1 MVSKVRNFWLCVFSG
16 VVATTL
22 IFNITPFSKGTM
34 AEVATSE
41 ETIIIKINDGDP
53 LLVSKQRLLPD
64 SRVFRYLITELKY
77 EEIEMDDFRT
87 DTVILFLA
95 VLDDKKLEEIEE
107 PMFRE
112 IHKVGVVF
120 EVNWLRNDCRRWLK
134 SKIDS
139 AEEDREKVFV
149 LEECWFILKKWEDR
163 DLTNKLVSTLSH
175 KDNSTFISD
184 YMSDIDKLEF
194 GQIDIML
201 DLGGC
206 DTYTFLMIILHNV
219 TGQTTLSKNVKYVLE
234 NMNLVSCCE
243 LNEELYYKVMETISD
258 LPEITVT
265 DLRTVNKLIAN
276 TARLVMSRKEQKSV
290 RTTELWNSNI
300 YEIIFSCTNLSDITG
315 AVSRDLVTSMFMVV
329 YFILFICL
337 YHKPDNEEQE
347 TFRTTLNQLSSEKK
361 ILKISRAYLDNIIS
375 ALKLS
380 NVEQSD
386 LVVTLLTKIRDSEM
400 LCSNNENVIIKRH
413 DKITV
418 RENREYKDLFVFKH
432 PLSRTCTESDSK
444 CGFIVR
450 WSLYG
455 KSMRTRMLDFF
466 GRPIQQNSTQELC
479 VDEDDYRNMGIHL
492 HDVISARDMFCY
504 VTFTGTHESK
514 QITVP
519 GWWLRW
525 WKYWLPNITDW
536 KIIGDS
542 VAYNISDYLVAKR
555 K

>member
-1 MVSKVRNFWLCVFSG
+1 MFVCLTK
-16 VVATTL
+16 L
-22 IFNITPFSKGTM
+22 ISNTTPFSEGTM
-34 AEVATSE
+34 AEASTSE
-41 ETIIIKINDGDP
+41 ETIIIKIKDGDP

-87 DTVILFLA
+87 ETVILFLA

-120 EVNWLRNDCRRWLK
+120 EVNWLRDDCRRWLK

-194 GQIDIML
+194 GQIDIIL

-265 DLRTVNKLIAN
+265 DLRTVVRLLAN
-276 TARLVMSRKEQKSV
+276 TARLVMSRKEKKSE
-290 RTTELWNSNI
+290 RTTELFNSNK
-300 YEIIFSCTNLSDITG
+300 YLEIIFSFTLSDITG
-315 AVSRDLVTSMFMVV
+315 AVSRDLVGSMFMVV
-329 YFILFICL
+329 ELILFICWN
-337 YHKPDNEEQE
+337 HKPDNEEQE
-347 TFRTTLNQLSSEKK
+347 TFRTTLHQLSSEKK
-361 ILKISRAYLDNIIS
+361 IQKIPRVFLDNIIS

-400 LCSNNENVIIKRH
+400 LCSNNENVIIEQH
-413 DKITV
+413 DRIIV
-418 RENREYKDLFVFKH
+418 RENREFKGLFVFKH

-450 WSLYG
+450 ESLHG
-455 KSMRTRMLDFF
+455 NSMWTTMLDFF
-466 GRPIQQNSTQELC
+466 GRPIQQDLTHELC
-479 VDEDDYRNMGIHL
+479 VDEDDYRNTGIHL
-492 HDVISARDMFCY
+492 HDVISARDMFWY
-504 VTFTGTHESK
+504 DTFTGTHEGK

-519 GWWLRW
+519 GWW

-536 KIIGDS
+536 KYTGHY
-542 VAYNISDYLVAKR
+542 VAYNISDYLVAKQ

>member
-1 MVSKVRNFWLCVFSG
+1 
-16 VVATTL
+16 
-22 IFNITPFSKGTM
+22 M
-34 AEVATSE
+34 AEAPNSE
-41 ETIIIKINDGDP
+41 ETIIIKIKDGDR

-87 DTVILFLA
+87 ETVVLFLA
-95 VLDDKKLEEIEE
+95 VLEDKKLEEIEE

-120 EVNWLRNDCRRWLK
+120 EVNWLRDDCRRWLK
-134 SKIDS
+134 NAIKS

-149 LEECWFILKKWEDR
+149 FEECWFILKKWEDR

-194 GQIDIML
+194 GQIDILL

-276 TARLVMSRKEQKSV
+276 TARLVVSRKEKKSV
-290 RTTELWNSNI
+290 RTTELLDFNK
-300 YEIIFSCTNLSDITG
+300 YGEIILSCTKLSDITG
-315 AVSRDLVTSMFMVV
+315 AVSRDLVTSVFMIVE
-329 YFILFICL
+329 FILYICL
-337 YHKPDNEEQE
+337 IHKPDNEEQE
-347 TFRTTLNQLSSEKK
+347 TFRTTLYQLSSEKK
-361 ILKISRAYLDNIIS
+361 IQKIPRVYLDNIIS

-400 LCSNNENVIIKRH
+400 LCSNNENVIIEH
-413 DKITV
+413 DRIIV
-418 RENREYKDLFVFKH
+418 RENLESKHLFLFKH

-444 CGFIVR
+444 CGFVLR
-450 WSLYG
+450 ESLHG
-455 KSMRTRMLDFF
+455 NSTWTKILDFF
-466 GRPIQQNSTQELC
+466 GRPIQQNLTQELC
-479 VDEDDYRNMGIHL
+479 VDEDDYRNTGIHL
-492 HDVISARDMFCY
+492 HDAISARDMYRYF
-504 VTFTGTHESK
+504 TNTGTHEGK
-514 QITVP
+514 QITVSS
-519 GWWLRW
+519 WLPW
-525 WKYWLPNITDW
+525 WKYWLPHITDW
-536 KIIGDS
+536 KYTGHYL
-542 VAYNISDYLVAKR
+542 AYNISDYLVAKQ

>member
-1 MVSKVRNFWLCVFSG
+1 MCVCL
-16 VVATTL
+16 TKL
-22 IFNITPFSKGTM
+22 IFNTTPFSEGTM
-34 AEVATSE
+34 AEVATSK
-41 ETIIIKINDGDP
+41 ETIIIKIKDGDP
-53 LLVSKQRLLPD
+53 LLVSKQRLLPE

-87 DTVILFLA
+87 ETVILFLA

-120 EVNWLRNDCRRWLK
+120 EVNWLRDDCRRCLR

-194 GQIDIML
+194 GQIDIIL

-276 TARLVMSRKEQKSV
+276 TARLVVSRKEKKSV
-290 RTTELWNSNI
+290 RTTELLALNK
-300 YEIIFSCTNLSDITG
+300 YGEIISSCTKLSDITG

-329 YFILFICL
+329 QFILYMFLI
-337 YHKPDNEEQE
+337 HKPDNEEQE
-347 TFRTTLNQLSSEKK
+347 TFRTTLNQMSSEKK
-361 ILKISRAYLDNIIS
+361 IQKIPRYCLDNIIS

-400 LCSNNENVIIKRH
+400 LCSNNENVIIEQH
-413 DKITV
+413 VNITV
-418 RENREYKDLFVFKH
+418 RENRESKHLFLFKH

-444 CGFIVR
+444 CGFILR
-450 WSLYG
+450 GSLHG
-455 KSMRTRMLDFF
+455 NSMWTRMLDIF
-466 GRPIQQNSTQELC
+466 GRPIQQNFTQELC

-492 HDVISARDMFCY
+492 HDAISARDMYWY
-504 VTFTGTHESK
+504 VTCTGTHEGK

-525 WKYWLPNITDW
+525 WKYWLPHITDW